1 MQIEGAHKEYLD
13 SLLALTMS
21 GIFIVIVLMS
31 ALYWLA
37 LRLFTSTV
45 SLNALLSRLLQGS
58 FKFYPVLIAC
68 AVTVVAILVL
78 LLALR
83 NTNYLRSPFKRL
95 ELFQAQLQDNK
106 KTSNELRV
114 LAGFYKIL
122 RERLFIFILAGMS
135 GTFILLGALY
145 LSTLGF
151 FYTSGVLSPGIF
163 EKLLSIL
170 SYYGLLT
177 FFTLIL
183 SMFLLLLIALRKL
196 RQLLGIETGQF
207 KKIDIDNVEIDFE
220 SLCRELDRELIV
232 STLVEHDSSE
242 GTANE

>member
-1 MQIEGAHKEYLD
+1 MRIEGVHKEYLD

-45 SLNALLSRLLQGS
+45 SVNELFARLLQGS
-58 FKFYPVLIAC
+58 FEFYSVLIAC
-68 AVTVVAILVL
+68 AVTVVAILIL

-83 NTNYLRSPFKRL
+83 NTHYLRSPFKKL
-95 ELFQAQLQDNK
+95 ELFQSQLQKDK
-106 KTSNELRV
+106 KITNESRV

-122 RERLFIFILAGMS
+122 RERLFLFILAGMS
-135 GTFILLGALY
+135 GTFILLAALY
-145 LSTLGF
+145 LATLSF
-151 FYTSGVLSPGIF
+151 FYSSGVLSPGTF

-196 RQLLGIETGQF
+196 RQLLGIEANQL

-242 GTANE
+242 GTTNE